1 MWQRRLGSATGRK
14 GTPDDFAS
22 TLRSQFRF
30 PKFSVATMN
39 PQLSAVTNEREPEL
53 LGAVMVARP
62 ADLSEVEPL
71 RSEQGFVQLRMLW
84 DQRAF
89 LGRVTMWGV
98 ALAFVLAFLLPQSF
112 ESKTLLMPPEQS
124 NSNLA
129 SLVALAGGSSSSLG
143 AFAGNLLGMRTSGA
157 LFIGILSSRT
167 VEDRIINQFNLRR
180 VYRVSRMELAR
191 RKLEANTYSVEDRR
205 SGIIAITVTDGDP
218 TRAAAIASAY
228 VDELDRL
235 VAQLNTSTAHR
246 ERVFLEE
253 RLKSIKQDLDS
264 AARDFSEFSS
274 KNATID
280 IKEQGKAMVD
290 AAAKLEGELIAA
302 QSEREG
308 LRQIYSDENV
318 RVRTLGARIAELQKS
333 LAQIGGGATDSAVS
347 SKIQDDP
354 AYPSLR
360 QLPLLGVTYAEL
372 YRKSKIQETLYDT
385 FTQQYELAK
394 VQEAKETP
402 SVKVLDPP
410 NVPEKKSF
418 PPRLLIM
425 SLGGLLSLVFGALW
439 LLGNNTWQETDS
451 QNPAKSFLQHVYT
464 GVTTDLK
471 FVFRKAGR
479 FRRVREKIL
488 KFKTNSE

>member
-1 MWQRRLGSATGRK
+1 
-14 GTPDDFAS
+14 
-22 TLRSQFRF
+22 
-30 PKFSVATMN
+30 MN
-39 PQLSAVTNEREPEL
+39 PQLGAVTNEHEPEL
-53 LGAVMVARP
+53 LGEVMVARP

-71 RSEQGFVQLRMLW
+71 RSGQAFVHLRILW

-89 LGRVTMWGV
+89 LGRVTMWGFS
-98 ALAFVLAFLLPQSF
+98 LAFILAFLLPQSF
-112 ESKTLLMPPEQS
+112 ESKTLLMPPEQA

-129 SLVALAGGSSSSLG
+129 SLVALAGGSGSSLG
-143 AFAGNLLGMRTSGA
+143 ALAGNFLGMRTSGA

-167 VEDRIINQFNLRR
+167 VEDRIINQFNLRH
-180 VYRVSRMELAR
+180 VYHVSRMDLAR
-191 RKLEANTYSVEDRR
+191 KRLEADTYAIEDRR

-218 TRAAAIASAY
+218 KRAAAIASAY
-228 VDELDRL
+228 VNELDRL

-264 AARDFSEFSS
+264 AARDFSDFSS
-274 KNATID
+274 KNAAID
-280 IKEQGKAMVD
+280 IKEQGKAMMD

-318 RVRTLGARIAELQKS
+318 RVRALGARIAELQKS
-333 LAQIGGGATDSAVS
+333 LAQIGGGASDSATS
-347 SKIQDDP
+347 SNLQDGP
-354 AYPSLR
+354 GYPSLR

-372 YRKSKIQETLYDT
+372 YRRSKSQETLYDL

-425 SLGGLLSLVFGALW
+425 FLGAVLSFVFGALW
-439 LLGNNTWQETDS
+439 LVAHNAWQETDS
-451 QNPAKSFLQHVYT
+451 QNPAKSFLREVYA
-464 GVTTDLK
+464 GVRTDLRL
-471 FVFRKAGR
+471 VSSRGTR
-479 FRRVREKIL
+479 FRQMRDKIM
-488 KFKTNSE
+488 KFKTHNE